1 MVFTDT
7 SFTEPIES
15 ANLLFAAFKPRS
27 QRGHFRLGNKC
38 HFPLIYLVFHGA
50 YMYLYCV
57 SISTPFFVA
66 LGPLLFGKPRLSEIE
81 KLLRDEG
88 DGHSLSQYQESFGE
102 FIPKALLGP
111 SADGLNSR
119 RRLFPQL
126 ITFWAFLAQVL
137 ERGSPCRDALR
148 RITAWMQFEWPGS
161 PLPST
166 KTGGYCSA
174 RSRLQDATLEAIGD
188 QMADQLERNLPNDEL
203 WLERKVKIIDGT
215 TASMPDTQE
224 NQEAW
229 PQSRSQK
236 PGCGFPLVKLVGF
249 FSLGSGALLELAQG
263 HLRQHERLLAR
274 ELWSRLE
281 AGDVV
286 LADRGFCSYQDLHEI
301 AGVGADAVMRLH
313 QMRKV
318 DFRKGKRLGPNDQIV
333 VWTKPLYRS
342 AGCTPEAF
350 AALPATL
357 TLRMVRYH
365 VQSPGFR
372 THEVVLI
379 TTLIDSIAYPASELA
394 ALYSKRWTVELHFRE
409 IKVLLGLDVLRCLTP
424 TMIRKEIA
432 MHRIAYNLVRLL
444 MQRASV
450 THHVRLARISFKGT
464 LDSLHHFSDAIH
476 ALAGHP
482 RRQAALL
489 EQLLQTIAT
498 DLLPLR
504 PGRAEPRA
512 KKRRGK
518 NYHLLTNPR
527 RKMIVPG
534 HRNRPAKI
542 VPTAS

>member
-1 MVFTDT
+1 MVFTDA
-7 SFTEPIES
+7 SFTQPIE
-15 ANLLFAAFKPRS
+15 AAYLLFAAFKLRS
-27 QRGHFRLGNKC
+27 QRGHFRRGNSC
-38 HFPLIYLVFHGA
+38 HFSLICLVFHGA
-50 YMYLYCV
+50 YMYLYWV
-57 SISTPFFVA
+57 SNSTPFFAA
-66 LGPLLFGKPRLSEIE
+66 LGPLLFGKPRLTEIE
-81 KLLRDEG
+81 KLLRAEG
-88 DGHSLSQYQESFGE
+88 DGYSLSQYQEAFGE
-102 FIPKALLGP
+102 FVPKALLGP
-111 SADGLNSR
+111 ADEKLNSR
-119 RRLFPQL
+119 QRLFPQL

-148 RITAWMQFEWPGS
+148 RIAAWLQFECPGS
-161 PLPST
+161 PSPST
-166 KTGGYCSA
+166 HTGGYCRA
-174 RSRLQDATLEAIGD
+174 RSRLPDATLETIGD
-188 QMADQLERNLPNDEL
+188 HMADQLERNLPNEEL
-203 WLERKVKIIDGT
+203 WLGRRVKIVDGT

-229 PQSRSQK
+229 PQPRSQK

-249 FSLGSGALLELAQG
+249 FSLGSGALLELAEG
-263 HLRQHERLLAR
+263 NRHQHEMLLAR
-274 ELWSRLE
+274 ELWSRL
-281 AGDVV
+281 DSSDIV
-286 LADRGFCSYQDLHEI
+286 LADRGFCSYQDLNEI
-301 AGVGADAVMRLH
+301 ACVGADAVMRLH